1 MFIYRTTSRSGC
13 GAFPLYTRG
22 SGTTHLPLMLIGET
36 WTPQWAVGD
45 HLTTDLFTVSDVPP
59 EREDHDHA

>member
-1 MFIYRTTSRSGC
+1 VFIYRTTSRSGC

-36 WTPQWAVGD
+36 RTPQWAVGG
-45 HLTTDLFTVSDVPP
+45 HLTTDLFTTSEVPP
-59 EREDHDHA
+59 EGDDHDHA